1 LTGRFRIEIYI
12 GQESWRERREGER
25 EEKATSTVPAKSVLS

>member
-12 GQESWRERREGER
+12 GQESWREREEKER
-25 EEKATSTVPAKSVLS
+25 EKRRRPVLYR